1 MTALYTALS
10 ESTSREELIDLVLEG
25 RVEID
30 RLREAIKEHHEWI
43 HSVSHGHEAS
53 VNRLLGIST
62 QSTNEHGDGDG

>member
-1 MTALYTALS
+1 MSTLYTALS

-25 RVEID
+25 RIEID
-30 RLREAIKEHHEWI
+30 RLRKAIKEHHEWI

-53 VNRLLGIST
+53 VNRLLEIST